1 MGRGRAECTGG
12 GRSYGEGCPGCAG
25 PGVRG
30 EVVLVEWGWGSLH
43 LNASFRDVT
52 PLGPPRVPPRCAQRL
67 CSVAPGDTIF
77 AVSSGHGRCG
87 VAVIRSSGPGSGG
100 ALRSLTGSSE
110 LPPPRVMAL
119 RRIRDPHTAE
129 LLDHGLVVWF
139 PGGGEKGGYGGA
151 GGAVSPLRVSVGG
164 ALEGSGCPLG
174 VWVCIGVFL
183 DPGRGC
189 WVWGGGSECPSGG
202 SRGSGVGFGCPW
214 GGSRCP
220 VGV

>member
-1 MGRGRAECTGG
+1 M
-12 GRSYGEGCPGCAG
+12 
-25 PGVRG
+25 
-30 EVVLVEWGWGSLH
+30 H

-100 ALRSLTGSSE
+100 ALRSLTGSPE

-151 GGAVSPLRVSVGG
+151 EGAVSPLRVSVGG

-189 WVWGGGSECPSGG
+189 WVLGGGLSAHRVDQGG
-202 SRGSGVGFGCPW
+202 LVWVLGAHG